1 MSSVA
6 IIKSGEAAATGVAF
20 LCRRGAGLAASGVA
34 TAFVRVLFVT
44 GSLVFLGIIEVD
56 FLGTN
61 LTYRWL
67 ILNEFH

>member
-1 MSSVA
+1 
-6 IIKSGEAAATGVAF
+6 
-20 LCRRGAGLAASGVA
+20 LAASGVA